1 VENAGSRLKL
11 VVTDSWQ
18 RGELGAGD
26 VTREEAQLKVCR
38 HSARIESMSERAT
51 LHSKIFLWLSSSDG
65 IERAYIYAMHL
76 SSTFVFPSCNMV
88 NPDVL
93 CLQR

>member
-1 VENAGSRLKL
+1 MENAGSRLKL

-26 VTREEAQLKVCR
+26 VTREVCR